1 MGTRERNRCRERL
14 DALATADLGPDEAR
28 RVAIAE
34 LQRGVGFERWCW
46 PLTDPDSGLS
56 TSGIGEFDFWPAL
69 VRLVAL
75 EEHGDVACKPRLV
88 VGDRAAVALS
98 EATKGDLA
106 RSPRWRECLSPYGI
120 GDELMTV
127 CRDRH
132 GCWGSVELMR
142 DRTDPPFG
150 EADAQLLHDVAPT
163 LGAIIRR
170 SLARSWRMDSPGG
183 EARPPAT
190 LILDANLRPSAWT
203 PGLRAWQTDL
213 PPAGVDPEMLPTA
226 TYEIGARVL
235 TPAEAATP
243 LPTRVR
249 IRTRTGRWS
258 VIEGAPLE
266 GFQAAGVAITVRPA
280 TGDEV
285 ADLLCKAH
293 GLTRRERELVALI
306 RGGLATR
313 GIAGALGISPYT
325 VQDHL
330 KGVFEKIG
338 VRSRRELISHLA
350 GSAGR
355 SVAP

>member
-1 MGTRERNRCRERL
+1 MGHRERNRCRERL
-14 DALATADLGPDEAR
+14 DVLATADLDPDEAR
-28 RVAIAE
+28 LAVIDE
-34 LQRGVGFERWCW
+34 LRRGVGFERWCW

-75 EEHGDVACKPRLV
+75 EEHGDVACKPRLL
-88 VGDRAAVALS
+88 VGDRAALALS
-98 EATKGDLA
+98 EATEGDLA

-120 GDELMTV
+120 GDELMTA

-142 DRTDPPFG
+142 DRADPPFG
-150 EADAQLLHDVAPT
+150 EADAQLMDDVAPT
-163 LGAIIRR
+163 LGTIVRR
-170 SLARSWRMDSPGG
+170 SLARSWRMDPGVG
-183 EARPPAT
+183 EPRPPAT
-190 LILDANLRPSAWT
+190 LILDVDLRPSSWT
-203 PGLRAWQTDL
+203 PGFRAWRAEL
-213 PPAGVDPEMLPTA
+213 PPAGIDPEMLPTA

-235 TPAEAATP
+235 TPAEAATN

-249 IRTRTGRWS
+249 IRTRAGRWS

-266 GFQAAGVAITVRPA
+266 GSAAAGVAITVRPA
-280 TGDEV
+280 TADEI
-285 ADLLCKAH
+285 ADVLCKAH

-306 RGGLATR
+306 RGGLATS
-313 GIAGALGISPYT
+313 GIAAALQISPYT

-330 KGVFEKIG
+330 KAVFEKTG

-350 GSAGR
+350 GTA
-355 SVAP
+355 AA